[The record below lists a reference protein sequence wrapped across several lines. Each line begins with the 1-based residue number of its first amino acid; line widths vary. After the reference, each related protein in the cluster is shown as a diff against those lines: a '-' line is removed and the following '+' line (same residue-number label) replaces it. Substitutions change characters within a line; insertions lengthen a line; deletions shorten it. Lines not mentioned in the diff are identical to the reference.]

1 LSKYYWNVVAV
12 KWSDVGKYAIAGI
25 LLVGLLFLVPYRH
38 VELRTSSYEATP
50 QSWHNASII
59 LGGPMITLVTV
70 ELNRTA
76 RIQFMHLEGVWPRNV
91 LLAAFSGTVA
101 RYDYRGEHYTIVI
114 EVASNGPIWIRVR
127 YVYVAE
133 IEGPF
138 FHSPLD
144 STSPIIFP

>member
-1 LSKYYWNVVAV
+1 VAAL
-12 KWSDVGKYAIAGI
+12 KWSDVGKYAVAGI

-76 RIQFMHLEGVWPRNV
+76 RIQFMHLEGVWPKSV
-91 LLAAFSGTVA
+91 LLASFTGTAA
-101 RYDYRGEHYTIVI
+101 RYNYNGEHYTIVI
-114 EVASNGPIWIRVR
+114 EVASSGPIWIRVR
-127 YVYVAE
+127 YLYVAE

-138 FHSPLD
+138 FHIPLD